1 MKTPIE
7 KLGYLI
13 HFFLFSSLFVL
24 LLNNSSYCQAWHN
37 MAGGVNNTV
46 FSIIEH
52 NGKIYVGGAFIQAG
66 GQPAN
71 RIAVWDGTSWDSLGS
86 GLNGTILTMVIYKGR
101 LIVGGD
107 FTLAGGQTS
116 NRIAKWDGSSW
127 SNIGLGANDIIYA
140 LAVYNNKLI
149 AGGNFTSIG
158 GISANHIAIWNDT
171 VWAPIGLGA
180 DDNVRSLI
188 EFNGD
193 LIIGGSFYSIGG
205 ASVNQIARWNG
216 VNWFPIGNGVDNGAV
231 YALTIYNNNLI
242 IGGSFTSVSG
252 TSAKRVARWNGS
264 NWYPLGPY
272 GTTNSVYTF
281 SNYFGELIVGGIFI
295 KAGNQTVNRIAK
307 WNGTTWS
314 PLDNGTDNNIYALY
328 SYDGILTVGG
338 SFNYAGDSLCYK
350 IAQWG
355 DEPEI
360 PILISPPSGSII
372 TTLTP
377 LLNWQDAPGAVD
389 YRLKL
394 SVDPNFISLVI
405 DQLSVTESQFQIPNG
420 LLSPQT
426 PYFWRVMS
434 RNGFGTSLYSLVWF
448 FTTTFPTGLSTT
460 GNEAP
465 DEYRLYNN
473 YPNPFNSSTKI
484 NFDLKNQTN
493 VSLIVY
499 DMLGRNVETLV
510 NEVLQTGTYE
520 YSFAADKL
528 TSGIYFYRIT
538 TDEFV
543 DTKKMLLLK

>member
-1 MKTPIE
+1 MKTHIV
-7 KLGYLI
+7 KLGYLT
-13 HFFLFSSLFVL
+13 HFFLFSFLFVL
-24 LLNNSSYCQAWHN
+24 LLYNSSYCQVWHK
-37 MAGGVNNTV
+37 MAGGVNNSV
-46 FSIIEH
+46 FSIIEY
-52 NGKIYVGGAFIQAG
+52 NGKIYVGGAFLQAG

-71 RIAVWDGTSWDSLGS
+71 RIAKWNGTSWDSLGS
-86 GLNGTILTMVIYKGR
+86 GTNGTILTMVMYKGR

-107 FTLAGGQTS
+107 FTVAGEQTT
-116 NRIAKWDGSSW
+116 NRIAKWDGSNW
-127 SNIGLGANDIIYA
+127 SNIGLGANDVIYA
-140 LAVYNNKLI
+140 LAVYKNKLI

-252 TSAKRVARWNGS
+252 TSAKRIARWDGS
-264 NWYPLGPY
+264 NWHPLGPY
-272 GTTNSVYTF
+272 GTTNSVYAF

-295 KAGNQTVNRIAK
+295 KAGNQIVNRIAK
-307 WNGTTWS
+307 WNGTSWS
-314 PLDNGTDNNIYALY
+314 PLDNGTDNIIYALC

-350 IAQWG
+350 VAQWG
-355 DEPEI
+355 TKPEI
-360 PILISPPSGSII
+360 PVLISPPMDTVI

-377 LLNWQDAPGAVD
+377 LLNWHNTPYAVD
-389 YRLKL
+389 YRLKIA
-394 SVDPNFISLVI
+394 SEPSFNTLVV
-405 DQLSVTESQFQIPNG
+405 DQLGIQESHYQVPSG
-420 LLSPQT
+420 LLFFDST
-426 PYFWRVMS
+426 YYWRVWA
-434 RNGFGTSLYSLVWF
+434 RNGFGNSAYSLVWF
-448 FTTTFPTGLSTT
+448 FRTTFPTGLSTT

-465 DEYRLYNN
+465 DEYKLYNN

-484 NFDLKNQTN
+484 NFDIKDQTN

-510 NEVLQTGTYE
+510 NEVLQPGTYE

-528 TSGIYFYRIT
+528 TSGVYFYRII

-543 DTKKMLLLK
+543 DTKKMLLIK